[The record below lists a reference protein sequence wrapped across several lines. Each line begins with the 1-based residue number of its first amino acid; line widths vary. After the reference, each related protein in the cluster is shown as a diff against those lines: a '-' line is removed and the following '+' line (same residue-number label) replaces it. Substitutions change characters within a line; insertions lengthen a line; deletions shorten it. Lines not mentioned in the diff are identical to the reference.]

1 MMHLFITITSVSLL
15 AVSVFGLL
23 RMSNRNQICR
33 EEIAALESLL
43 EGYEYGRW
51 GKCDEFST
59 ELKQVKDELADKKA
73 KFERLKIDASVA
85 SEALVR
91 MESMFN
97 EKADELYKLKE
108 KYQQVLFDNHR
119 IKMEVTEMC
128 GDLMAIAKMADSQ
141 SPDCSNSGDYYVSS
155 DPPF

>member
-1 MMHLFITITSVSLL
+1 MITLL
-15 AVSVFGLL
+15 AFVAAMLL
-23 RMSNRNQICR
+23 WIAVAELCAIMGYMKEVDSLKRAIEIKATEEWSDR
-33 EEIAALESLL
+33 EDLAA
-43 EGYEYGRW
+43 
-51 GKCDEFST
+51 
-59 ELKQVKDELADKKA
+59 ELTQVKSELADKKA
-73 KFERLKIDASVA
+73 EFERLKIDAGVA

-141 SPDCSNSGDYYVSS
+141 DHPPATGYD